1 MSTVYYQGV
10 AITIER
16 GRYYIG
22 CTSCKTLGEAKAT
35 ISRIRKK
42 LKKSPQNFGVIKTNH

>member
-1 MSTVYYQGV
+1 MNTVYYQGV

-22 CTSCKTLGEAKAT
+22 YNRYKTLGEAKAE
-35 ISRIRKK
+35 IARIKRQ
-42 LKKSPQNFGVIKTNH
+42 LKKQAS